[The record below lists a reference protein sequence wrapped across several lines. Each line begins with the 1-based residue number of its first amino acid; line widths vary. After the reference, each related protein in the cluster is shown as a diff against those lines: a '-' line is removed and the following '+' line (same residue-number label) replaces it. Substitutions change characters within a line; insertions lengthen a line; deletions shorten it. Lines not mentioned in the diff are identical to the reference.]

1 MHVIIAGGG
10 IGGLTLAPMLHK
22 RGIKTTLYEQASAMR
37 ELGVGI
43 NTLPYAIKE
52 LAELDLLER
61 LDDIAIRTKELIYL
75 NRFGQEVW
83 REWRGMW
90 AGAPGV
96 RRRWGRY
103 RSNTAVSRQT
113 PSEPTQKQRF
123 ARRSGLIQTQTSA
136 YDLLLRSNGKS
147 SMRIGLPGL
156 WWYRAFANRADG
168 MLSIRS
174 FTHCLSRCIA
184 KVTGFIA
191 FWLPASTIVAISVGP
206 ST

>member
-1 MHVIIAGGG
+1 MTCAGWATGVASSEAAG
-10 IGGLTLAPMLHK
+10 SITPCRFNAVVSAHARAAGESGSRMTGPSFKL
-22 RGIKTTLYEQASAMR
+22 EQSR
-37 ELGVGI
+37 SSGWI
-43 NTLPYAIKE
+43 
-52 LAELDLLER
+52 
-61 LDDIAIRTKELIYL
+61 
-75 NRFGQEVW
+75 
-83 REWRGMW
+83 
-90 AGAPGV
+90 GAPGV

-113 PSEPTQKQRF
+113 PSEPIQKQRF

-174 FTHCLSRCIA
+174 FTHCLSRCIS